1 MRLLIAE
8 DEQELANALTA
19 ILKHNNY
26 SVDTV
31 YDGEDALAY
40 LQTELYDAAVLDI
53 MMPKMDGLSVLK
65 QIRKEGCSIPIIMLT
80 AVSGVDNKVTG
91 LDLGADDYLTK
102 PFSTKELLARIR
114 AITRRHEDLTS
125 SVLTF
130 EDLSLNRSTYELSCK
145 GNHIKLSNKDFQ
157 IMEMLLVTPGQI
169 ISTEQFMDKIW
180 GYDSDAELN
189 VVWVYI
195 SNLRKKLTGLQSQ
208 VSIKATR
215 NLGYSV
221 EVKNA

>member
-31 YDGEDALAY
+31 YDGEDALTY

-157 IMEMLLVTPGQI
+157 IMEMLMVTPGQI